1 MKHAVI
7 TGSASGIGLD
17 CCGDL
22 LASGW
27 HVFGLDRAHQSHM
40 HPNFTPVPCDVSS
53 AESVATAFEM
63 IGAAT
68 SRLEALVCSAGI
80 LRTGALLGMT
90 EADFDAVFA
99 VNTRGPWLTARA
111 ALPLL
116 ERAARPGDPA
126 RIVMVASVSAIRPK
140 VNGGAYA
147 ASKAALAQLTKVLSV
162 ELAAKGIL
170 VNAVAPATVNTPMVR
185 EATGGNGYKLSG
197 VSPLGRVAEPSDVT
211 AVIRFL
217 LSSDAN
223 YLAGAILPIDGGT
236 SAAFDPR

>member
-1 MKHAVI
+1 MKHAAVS
-7 TGSASGIGLD
+7 GSASGIGLD
-17 CCGDL
+17 CCADL
-22 LASGW
+22 LARGW
-27 HVFGLDRAHQSHM
+27 RVYGLDRAHQSHA
-40 HPNFTPVPCDVSS
+40 HANFVPIPCDVSS

-63 IGAAT
+63 IAAST
-68 SRLEALVCSAGI
+68 QSLDALICSAGI
-80 LRTGALLGMT
+80 LRTGPLLAMS
-90 EADFDAVFA
+90 EKDFDEVFA

-116 ERAARPGDPA
+116 ERAAKADDPA
-126 RIVMVASVSAIRPK
+126 RIVMVASVSAVRPK

-147 ASKAALAQLTKVLSV
+147 ASKAALAHITRVLSV
-162 ELAAKGIL
+162 ELASKAIL

-185 EATGGNGYKLSG
+185 EVSAGSGYKLSG
-197 VSPLGRVAEPSDVT
+197 ASPLGRMAEPSDVT

-223 YLAGAILPIDGGT
+223 FLAGAILPIDGGT

>member
-1 MKHAVI
+1 MKHAAV

-17 CCGDL
+17 CCSDL
-22 LASGW
+22 LERGW
-27 HVFGLDRAHQSHM
+27 RVFGLDRAHQSQK
-40 HPNFTPVPCDVSS
+40 HPNFVPIPCDVTSS
-53 AESVATAFEM
+53 ESVATAFEM

-68 SRLEALVCSAGI
+68 PMLDALVCSAGI
-80 LRTGALLGMT
+80 LKTGALLGMT
-90 EADFDAVFA
+90 EADFDAIFA

-116 ERAARPGDPA
+116 ERAAKPNDPA
-126 RIVMVASVSAIRPK
+126 RVVMVASVSAIRPK

-147 ASKAALAQLTKVLSV
+147 ASKAALVHITKVLSV
-162 ELAAKGIL
+162 ELASKGIL
-170 VNAVAPATVNTPMVR
+170 VNAIAPATVNTPMVK
-185 EATGGNGYKLSG
+185 EVTAGSGYKLSG
-197 VSPLGRVAEPSDVT
+197 VSPLGRMAEPSDVT

-223 YLAGAILPIDGGT
+223 YLAGAILPVDGGT